1 MDAIILAR
9 SGSQGIKNKNIIEF
23 CGKPLIEWTLSQCQ
37 RAELIENIWVSSDS
51 NAILD
56 ISSKLGCKTIKRP
69 EMFSKDISSS
79 EDAWLHAIDHISSKG
94 LKIDEVIS
102 PQITSPLRKIGD
114 LDLGIKKYKDSNS
127 DSLFSSSK
135 VNDMMIWRKNEQNKL
150 TSLTYDFNNRLR
162 RQDMDAQYVENGSFY
177 IFQTEVLR
185 SKGNRFGNKIEHF
198 EMDYWQMFEIDDMT
212 DLRICSL
219 LMKEFIL
226 KEKNFVHE

>member
-1 MDAIILAR
+1 
-9 SGSQGIKNKNIIEF
+9 
-23 CGKPLIEWTLSQCQ
+23 
-37 RAELIENIWVSSDS
+37 
-51 NAILD
+51 
-56 ISSKLGCKTIKRP
+56 
-69 EMFSKDISSS
+69 
-79 EDAWLHAIDHISSKG
+79 
-94 LKIDEVIS
+94 
-102 PQITSPLRKIGD
+102 
-114 LDLGIKKYKDSNS
+114 
-127 DSLFSSSK
+127 
-135 VNDMMIWRKNEQNKL
+135 MIWRKNEQNKL